1 MRFLI
6 FISYIFI
13 ISTTN
18 ISASS
23 MNSAQSK
30 QRILQE
36 FRQKLLEEEE
46 LQKELQKNRT
56 LTNEDLDDLVKKDET
71 TFKDILDG
79 NKLTDAELEYKK
91 QQELEEKKK
100 KEEEKKRKKEQEKKL
115 KEEEKMIKREEKRIK
130 EEEERLLKEEKEQKK
145 QQSEEEKRKRQ
156 LEKEKLK
163 KEKDNLKKRQDELDK
178 SKDITDK
185 EIEEYEK
192 KQRKTINGSDIPI
205 INYES
210 VDNIKSGITDKIY
223 NITDTGVSI
232 EFLYSKEYQE
242 LMNTK
247 TTINK
252 HDTNKEEDI
261 PVLKT
266 VEKNIINFDTTD
278 IPSELLAYK
287 RSEENRHIPSIM
299 SVKDLQYIALKAIE
313 YDNLPVLRGIIE
325 ETKDP
330 DFLVGKNRTLLNVAI
345 ENNKYSLARYLIYGG
360 ASINRVDNKLNN
372 PLHIA
377 IINYNID
384 IATLLIENNI
394 NIDAQNIDGNTPLIL
409 SILTNQDK
417 LTIRLLKSGANV
429 KLKNKNGDDAMDIC
443 IKNNKR
449 KIQQYLR
456 EIIREE
462 EINK

>member
-1 MRFLI
+1 M
-6 FISYIFI
+6 S
-13 ISTTN
+13 
-18 ISASS
+18 
-23 MNSAQSK
+23 SAQSR

-46 LQKELQKNRT
+46 LQRELQKNRT

-71 TFKDILDG
+71 TFKDILESA
-79 NKLTDAELEYKK
+79 KPTDAELEYQK
-91 QQELEEKKK
+91 QQEKEEKRR
-100 KEEEKKRKKEQEKKL
+100 KEEEKRIKKEQEKKL
-115 KEEEKMIKREEKRIK
+115 KEEEKMIKREEKRIR
-130 EEEERLLKEEKEQKK
+130 EEEERLLREEKEQQK
-145 QQSEEEKRKRQ
+145 QQTAEEKKKRE

-163 KEKDNLKKRQDELDK
+163 KEKDSLKKRQDEFDK
-178 SKDITDK
+178 SKDMADK

-192 KQRKTINGSDIPI
+192 KQQKSISGSSIPI
-205 INYES
+205 INYEK

-242 LMNTK
+242 LINK
-247 TTINK
+247 RTTINK

-287 RSEENRHIPSIM
+287 RSEENKHIPSIM
-299 SVKDLQYIALKAIE
+299 SVKDLQYIAIKAIE
-313 YDNLPVLRGIIE
+313 HNNLSVLRGVIE

-330 DFLVGKNRTLLNVAI
+330 DFLVDKNRTLLNVAI

-377 IINYNID
+377 IINHNID
-384 IATLLIENNI
+384 IANLLIENSI

-409 SILTNQDK
+409 SILTGQEK
-417 LTIRLLKSGANV
+417 LTMKLLKSGANV
-429 KLKNKNGDDAMDIC
+429 KLRNKSGDDAMDIC

-462 EINK
+462 EMNK

>member
-1 MRFLI
+1 
-6 FISYIFI
+6 
-13 ISTTN
+13 
-18 ISASS
+18 
-23 MNSAQSK
+23 MNSAQSR

-46 LQKELQKNRT
+46 LQRELQKNRT

-71 TFKDILDG
+71 TFKDILESA
-79 NKLTDAELEYKK
+79 KPTDAELEYQK
-91 QQELEEKKK
+91 QQEKEEKRR
-100 KEEEKKRKKEQEKKL
+100 KEEEKRIKKEQEKKL
-115 KEEEKMIKREEKRIK
+115 KEEEKMIKMEEKRIR
-130 EEEERLLKEEKEQKK
+130 EEEERLLREEKEQQK
-145 QQSEEEKRKRQ
+145 QQTAEEKKKRE

-163 KEKDNLKKRQDELDK
+163 KDKDNLKKRQDEFDK
-178 SKDITDK
+178 SQDTTDK
-185 EIEEYEK
+185 EIEVYEK
-192 KQRKTINGSDIPI
+192 KQQKSISGSNIPI
-205 INYES
+205 INYEKI
-210 VDNIKSGITDKIY
+210 DNIKTGITDKIY

-242 LMNTK
+242 LINK
-247 TTINK
+247 RTTINK

-266 VEKNIINFDTTD
+266 VEKNIVNFDTTD

-299 SVKDLQYIALKAIE
+299 SVKDLQYIAIKAIE
-313 YDNLPVLRGIIE
+313 HNNLSVLRGVIE

-330 DFLVGKNRTLLNVAI
+330 DFLVDKNRTLLNVAI
-345 ENNKYSLARYLIYGG
+345 ENNKYSLVRYLIYGG
-360 ASINRVDNKLNN
+360 ASINRIDNKLNN

-377 IINYNID
+377 IINHNPE
-384 IATLLIENNI
+384 IANLLIENSINI
-394 NIDAQNIDGNTPLIL
+394 NAQNIDGNTPLIL
-409 SILTNQDK
+409 SILMGQEK
-417 LTIRLLKSGANV
+417 LTIKLLKSGADV
-429 KLKNKNGDDAMDIC
+429 KLKNKNGDDAMSIC

-462 EINK
+462 EMNR

>member
-1 MRFLI
+1 
-6 FISYIFI
+6 
-13 ISTTN
+13 
-18 ISASS
+18 
-23 MNSAQSK
+23 MNSAQSR

-46 LQKELQKNRT
+46 LQRELQKNKT
-56 LTNEDLDDLVKKDET
+56 LTNEDLDDLVKKDEI
-71 TFKDILDG
+71 TFKDILE
-79 NKLTDAELEYKK
+79 NAKPTDAELEYQK
-91 QQELEEKKK
+91 QQEEEEKRK
-100 KEEEKKRKKEQEKKL
+100 KEEEKRIKKEQEKKL
-115 KEEEKMIKREEKRIK
+115 KEEEKMIKMEEKRIR
-130 EEEERLLKEEKEQKK
+130 EEEERLLKEEKAQKK
-145 QQSEEEKRKRQ
+145 QQTEEEKKKRQ

-163 KEKDNLKKRQDELDK
+163 KDKDNLKKRQDEFDK
-178 SKDITDK
+178 SQDTTDK
-185 EIEEYEK
+185 EIEMYEK
-192 KQRKTINGSDIPI
+192 KQQKSISGSNIPI

-242 LMNTK
+242 LINK
-247 TTINK
+247 RTTINK

-266 VEKNIINFDTTD
+266 VEKNIVNFDTTD

-313 YDNLPVLRGIIE
+313 YDNLSVLRGVIE

-330 DFLVGKNRTLLNVAI
+330 DFLVDKNRTLLNVAI
-345 ENNKYSLARYLIYGG
+345 ENNKYSLVRYLIYGG
-360 ASINRVDNKLNN
+360 ASINRIDNKLNN

-377 IINYNID
+377 IINHNPE
-384 IATLLIENNI
+384 IANLLIENSINI
-394 NIDAQNIDGNTPLIL
+394 NAQNIDGNTPLIL
-409 SILTNQDK
+409 SILTGQEK
-417 LTIRLLKSGANV
+417 LTIKLLKSGADV
-429 KLKNKNGDDAMDIC
+429 KLKNKNGDDAMSIC